1 MCEDDLE
8 SKFTFTS
15 YVTVIDRQ
23 QGYSESYQTSKM
35 VEEGA
40 FSNNQLQPRTIS
52 ERHYKIFYRDVSTVE
67 LLNIPEF

>member
-15 YVTVIDRQ
+15 YVTVKDRW
-23 QGYSESYQTSKM
+23 QGYSESYQTFKM

-40 FSNNQLQPRTIS
+40 FSNN
-52 ERHYKIFYRDVSTVE
+52 
-67 LLNIPEF
+67 

>member
-40 FSNNQLQPRTIS
+40 FSNN
-52 ERHYKIFYRDVSTVE
+52 
-67 LLNIPEF
+67 